1 MPLAISANPAH
12 IRTSMLPFVNIDRLR
27 RFRLRASL
35 ALVLL
40 LALAAAA
47 QHRATSA
54 SSATNPQ
61 VFAGLVLS
69 IERAVRDLESG
80 DRRLSEDPVLL
91 PAALT
96 TVSGLKEDEQRLDE
110 ELHSLNALRKELAR
124 LDEQIEQSIS
134 AARVDEREQT
144 LLRRQWMRLKLD
156 WDERLDR
163 LSDAHLEWVDAVAN
177 VHRFMAQRL
186 GRTSVDGET
195 IVFET
200 DDDTRE
206 FNRLMH
212 GVAVAAEGIAR
223 SNQHFK
229 VAMKTAAEEAM
240 GSPARESPSMLAL
253 LRAAGERAGGTP
265 AHRTVL
271 Q

>member
-1 MPLAISANPAH
+1 
-12 IRTSMLPFVNIDRLR
+12 MLPFVNIDRLR
-27 RFRLRASL
+27 RFGVRARF

-40 LALAAAA
+40 LALVTAT
-47 QHRATSA
+47 QHRAMSTSPA
-54 SSATNPQ
+54 ANPQ
-61 VFAGLVLS
+61 AFAGLAASV
-69 IERAVRDLESG
+69 ERAVRDLESG

-96 TVSGLKEDEQRLDE
+96 TVSGLKEDGQRLDE
-110 ELHSLNALRKELAR
+110 ELRSLNALSKELAR
-124 LDEQIEQSIS
+124 LDEQIEQSIG
-134 AARVDEREQT
+134 AARADERDKAV
-144 LLRRQWMRLKLD
+144 LRHQWMRLKHNR
-156 WDERLDR
+156 DERLNR
-163 LSDAHLEWVDAVAN
+163 LSDAHLEWVDAVAD

-212 GVAVAAEGIAR
+212 GVAVAADGIAR
-223 SNQHFK
+223 SNQQFK
-229 VAMKTAAEEAM
+229 VAMKAAAEQAQ
-240 GSPARESPSMLAL
+240 GSPGRESPSMLAL

-265 AHRTVL
+265 PHRTVL

>member
-1 MPLAISANPAH
+1 
-12 IRTSMLPFVNIDRLR
+12 MLPFANIDRLR

-47 QHRATSA
+47 QHRAMSA
-54 SSATNPQ
+54 SSAANPQ

-110 ELHSLNALRKELAR
+110 ELRSLNALTKELAR
-124 LDEQIEQSIS
+124 LDGQIEQSIG
-134 AARVDEREQT
+134 AARGGERDKAV
-144 LLRRQWMRLKLD
+144 LRQQWMRLKHKR
-156 WDERLDR
+156 DERLNR
-163 LSDAHLEWVDAVAN
+163 LSDAHLEWIDAVAN

-200 DDDTRE
+200 GDDTRE
-206 FNRLMH
+206 FNRLMR
-212 GVAVAAEGIAR
+212 GVAVAADGIAR
-223 SNQHFK
+223 SNQQFK
-229 VAMKTAAEEAM
+229 VAMKAAAEDAS

-253 LRAAGERAGGTP
+253 LRAVGERAGGTP